1 MSLASK
7 LTPDQIDALKSLA
20 AGGGSMADLQGHIK
34 EHFGISV
41 TYMETRLLVLD
52 LGIELVAD
60 AKPTTAAESTVI
72 PETPAAPAPTGAVS
86 VTMDSISLPGAL
98 VSGKV
103 IFSDG
108 QTGIWMLDQTGRLG
122 LDSDSPGYRPNPHD
136 MTEFQAQ
143 LRNLMRSSGF

>member
-60 AKPTTAAESTVI
+60 AKPAAAEPAVI

-86 VTMDSISLPGAL
+86 VTIDSISLPGAL

-108 QTGIWMLDQTGRLG
+108 QSGIWMLDQTGRLG
-122 LDSDSPGYRPNPHD
+122 LDPDSPGYRPNPQD
-136 MTEFQAQ
+136 MTEFQVQ